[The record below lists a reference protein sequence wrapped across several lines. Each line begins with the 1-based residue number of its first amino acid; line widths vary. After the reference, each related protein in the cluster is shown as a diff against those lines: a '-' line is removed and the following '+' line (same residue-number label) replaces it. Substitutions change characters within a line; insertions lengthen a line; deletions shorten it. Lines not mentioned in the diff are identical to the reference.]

1 VIWKRSFL
9 PAIVGCALWYSVAGS
24 LLLSW
29 QPEAIRTLSL
39 QAMTRRFVAVLVVF
53 CVMCDVTLQRISSY
67 YGVEAGRSLP
77 AREQMISITML
88 TCSV

>member
-1 VIWKRSFL
+1 
-9 PAIVGCALWYSVAGS
+9 
-24 LLLSW
+24 
-29 QPEAIRTLSL
+29 
-39 QAMTRRFVAVLVVF
+39 MTRRFVAVLVVF